1 VADPNHDP
9 PPARDAEEPVQLN
22 LFPGADPD
30 ELIAR
35 ARERWRPIVTYC
47 MLSGGNDSVTVAHHC
62 REHYDALF
70 HIDTATG
77 IEEDENFS
85 VKRHVR
91 SVADWLKK
99 PLVIIP
105 AGRAYEQMVLGGH
118 RFTRGERAGQI
129 EPGNGLPG
137 PGMHGKAYT
146 RLKERQIEEL
156 VRRAKRGQHR
166 EASVLLLS
174 GVRRAESRRRSKR
187 MPLTEHGSA
196 KYVNPL
202 IDWNALDMRGYRQEH
217 GLPESEVAN
226 VLHRSGECQ
235 CGAFADAASER
246 PLLEVFFPRSFARI
260 AALERRAEAQGLRWC
275 RWGGYDLNGV
285 RSTDKSEETPGPA
298 CAGCAAREQLDLLA
312 A

>member
-1 VADPNHDP
+1 VADPDDNP
-9 PPARDAEEPVQLN
+9 TTEEPVQLN
-22 LFPGADPD
+22 LLPGLEPD

-35 ARERWRPIVTYC
+35 AHERWRPIGTYC
-47 MLSGGNDSVTVAHHC
+47 MFSGGNDSVAVAHRC
-62 REHYDALF
+62 RQHYQALF

-77 IEEDENFS
+77 IEEDDTFS

-91 SVADWLKK
+91 EVARWLKK

-105 AGRAYEQMVLGGH
+105 AGNAYEQMVLGGH

-129 EPGNGLPG
+129 EPGHGFPG

-156 VRRAKRGQHR
+156 VRRAKRGAHR
-166 EASVLLLS
+166 QASVLLLS

-202 IDWNALDMRGYRQEH
+202 IDWSALDMRAYRQQH
-217 GLPESEVAN
+217 GLPESQVAN

-246 PLLEVFFPRSFARI
+246 PLLELFFPRSFARI

-285 RSTDKSEETPGPA
+285 RSTDRASEATGPA
-298 CAGCAAREQLDLLA
+298 CAGCAARDQLDLLA